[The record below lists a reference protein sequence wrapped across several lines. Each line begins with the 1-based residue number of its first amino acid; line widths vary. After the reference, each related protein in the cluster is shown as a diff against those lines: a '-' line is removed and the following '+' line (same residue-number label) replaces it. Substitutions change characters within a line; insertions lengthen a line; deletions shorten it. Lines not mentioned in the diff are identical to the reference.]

1 LPHSKT
7 MLQLC
12 GMQSFEVF
20 LLTGCVPAVTRCS
33 YSLHTLVKVSSTRVK
48 DQGKLGC
55 YLVSHQG
62 LNGALHGPRH
72 TCADADS
79 DVYLASLAAVADQ
92 QLSACGQALGE

>member
-1 LPHSKT
+1 

-12 GMQSFEVF
+12 GMQSFEVS
-20 LLTGCVPAVTRCS
+20 LLAGCVPAVTRCS
-33 YSLHTLVKVSSTRVK
+33 CKLHKLLKVSSTRVK
-48 DQGKLGC
+48 DQQKFGS
-55 YLVSHQG
+55 YLVSHEG

-72 TCADADS
+72 ACADADS